1 MDAPIICC
9 HNKLHRNALESDMKQ
24 AAAEK
29 IAAKQSKTEGAQ
41 FVVWVFDDGRYV
53 YDREQCRRYAP
64 LIHVEAAFVA
74 GVRIDTAAALALEAA

>member
-1 MDAPIICC
+1 
-9 HNKLHRNALESDMKQ
+9 MKQ

-53 YDREQCRRYAP
+53 YNQEQCRRYAP
-64 LIHVEAAFVA
+64 LIHIEAAFVA
-74 GVRIDTAAALALEAA
+74 GVRIETAAALAQEGA